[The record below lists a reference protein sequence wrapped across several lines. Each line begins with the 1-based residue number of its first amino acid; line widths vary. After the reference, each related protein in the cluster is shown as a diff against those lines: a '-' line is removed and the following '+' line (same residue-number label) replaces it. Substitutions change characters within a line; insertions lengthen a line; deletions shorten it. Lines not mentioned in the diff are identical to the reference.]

1 LTGQT
6 PCPAPV
12 SATPT
17 PDTPPSWRCDRL
29 EAAQDWQCIDFISD
43 LHLDAAHPLTQ
54 RALIDYLAHTPASAV
69 MILGDLFE
77 AWVGDDMRHLPF
89 EAQCTAALAQ
99 AGQRLWLGIMHGNR
113 DFLLGPAMIEACHAH
128 ALNDPIVLSAFGQQ
142 HLLTH
147 GDAWCLA
154 DVEYLA
160 FRQDVRSL
168 AWQQAF
174 LSRTLDERLRVAR
187 GLREASEARKHEMH
201 ADLWADVDAHHA
213 GQWLQAT
220 ATSSLI
226 HGHTHRPATEP
237 FGTPGALRHVLSDWD
252 LDHAH
257 PRAEVLRLNAQ
268 GLERI
273 SLPQA
278 MAPLIR

>member
-1 LTGQT
+1 
-6 PCPAPV
+6 
-12 SATPT
+12 
-17 PDTPPSWRCDRL
+17 
-29 EAAQDWQCIDFISD
+29 
-43 LHLDAAHPLTQ
+43 
-54 RALIDYLAHTPASAV
+54 
-69 MILGDLFE
+69 M
-77 AWVGDDMRHLPF
+77 
-89 EAQCTAALAQ
+89 
-99 AGQRLWLGIMHGNR
+99 
-113 DFLLGPAMIEACHAH
+113 
-128 ALNDPIVLSAFGQQ
+128 
-142 HLLTH
+142 
-147 GDAWCLA
+147 
-154 DVEYLA
+154 
-160 FRQDVRSL
+160 
-168 AWQQAF
+168 
-174 LSRTLDERLRVAR
+174 

-201 ADLWADVDAHHA
+201 ADLWAAVDAHHA